1 MNKVSLA
8 GNGNLPL
15 ANGIKHLYGNL
26 YLVPFKSIQIAIEAA
41 DPKASKYSFT
51 NPRLLTEKGQKSLTN
66 KESSARLR
74 NDIKNH
80 GLMHPFVCIWLE
92 KDGEIGKDDLA
103 RGEKE
108 LEKVTSEHVSK
119 IDELLKHKEAELLEV

>member
-41 DPKASKYSFT
+41 DPKSSKYSFT
-51 NPRLLTEKGQKSLTN
+51 NPRLLTEKGQK
-66 KESSARLR
+66 RLA
-74 NDIKNH
+74 KNFKNYNH
-80 GLMHPFVCIWLE
+80 QCRLVVPIIVVYIIAVIPMNHICSFL
-92 KDGEIGKDDLA
+92 
-103 RGEKE
+103 
-108 LEKVTSEHVSK
+108 
-119 IDELLKHKEAELLEV
+119 